1 MRWLGSGE
9 GIEIPPVVG
18 DGAPIVCGAF
28 GTSIICLSAR
38 LLLFV
43 WLSVSRFQSLFI
55 CGICCIHN
63 TPPACSAVLSLYSS
77 SHMFV
82 CSCLHL
88 LLLSSIHLSCVYLF
102 RHSARLSI
110 YSVYV
115 YIPSLCPS
123 ARLSIHFIP
132 LSFCSSVYSIPL
144 SISYTAHETAVL
156 LYRNRV

>member
-1 MRWLGSGE
+1 M
-9 GIEIPPVVG
+9 
-18 DGAPIVCGAF
+18 
-28 GTSIICLSAR
+28 SAR

-43 WLSVSRFQSLFI
+43 WLSVSRFQSLHMWYLLYPF
-55 CGICCIHN
+55 
-63 TPPACSAVLSLYSS
+63 TPPVCSSVLSLYSS

-88 LLLSSIHLSCVYLF
+88 LLLSIHLSCVYLF

-132 LSFCSSVYSIPL
+132 LSFCSSVYSVPL
-144 SISYTAHETAVL
+144 SISSVAHETAVL
-156 LYRNRV
+156 LYRSLVYKNNNDH